1 MATGV
6 FTANWMD
13 KAALNESRAHEVRC
27 VLRSVA
33 KPADNGE
40 AGRGNAKISQV
51 GKYAYLKMAV
61 DQIYLSNDR
70 EIISKGA

>member
-13 KAALNESRAHEVRC
+13 KAALNELRAHEVRC

-51 GKYAYLKMAV
+51 GRYAYLKMAV
-61 DQIYLSNDR
+61 CCTKKYKRR
-70 EIISKGA
+70 EC